1 MTNDTIA
8 LTSSMWSNV
17 HGRFT
22 VNIIN
27 TIILLASTLNCIRPR
42 SFVTGFSVWAT
53 RRNHRYSQIITTT
66 ASSIATV
73 SFHKNSSTF
82 HPLYLVHNSRDTM
95 SDVNSNHCQKEEDPF
110 KDKDSKKSVK
120 RNNST
125 SSTTSTSSS
134 KKKKTA
140 ANTAALSQTEV
151 TPLKKLF
158 PDDNVT
164 ENNDNSSSGY
174 KYKII
179 TWNVAGLRA
188 LMKNH
193 PMALSNLAVEHDAD
207 VICLQETK
215 LQPEHVYDEKLKM
228 KEILKEEGFKSYF
241 SCCSVKKGY
250 SGTAV
255 FIKQYLSED
264 GADTT
269 NDHDNASFIKKK
281 KKKQMTLFDSSN
293 TNDSVKEEKKVS
305 SSNQKKKQPSHSLR
319 NNVDF
324 VQQNLIPRRVTF
336 SMNSIHDKEHENDHD
351 PEGRIICVE
360 LPKFFFVNLYV
371 PNSGQKLDR
380 LDYRIHTWDKALSQ
394 YIHDCMIKWKKPGMW
409 LGDLNV
415 AHKEKDVWND
425 GAKHLLKQAGCTL
438 EERSSFDDL
447 LNGYHEDDT
456 NHDNNPVFRDVFRTL
471 HPDASGHY
479 SYWSQRAGNRLPNK
493 GLRLDYF
500 VAHSSMFSSKEDD
513 DGKMKKEKT
522 NVVVRDSYMLPNV
535 QGSDHCP
542 CVLELEL
549 IE

>member
-1 MTNDTIA
+1 MVA
-8 LTSSMWSNV
+8 SP
-17 HGRFT
+17 

-27 TIILLASTLNCIRPR
+27 IIILLASTTITCIRSK
-42 SFVTGFSVWAT
+42 SFVTGFSVWAK
-53 RRNHRYSQIITTT
+53 RRNHRYPQTIT
-66 ASSIATV
+66 ASSIVTV
-73 SFHKNSSTF
+73 SFHKSISTL
-82 HPLYLVHNSRDTM
+82 HPLYLVHNSRDPM
-95 SDVNSNHCQKEEDPF
+95 SDANSNKEEDLY
-110 KDKDSKKSVK
+110 KDKNSTKNVK

-134 KKKKTA
+134 KKKKTT
-140 ANTAALSQTEV
+140 ANAAALSQTEV
-151 TPLKKLF
+151 TPLKRLF
-158 PDDNVT
+158 PDENST

-193 PMALSNLAVEHDAD
+193 PMALSNLVIEHDAD

-215 LQPEHVYDEKLKM
+215 LQPEHVYDEKLKIE
-228 KEILKEEGFKSYF
+228 EILKEEGYKSYF

-255 FIKQYLSED
+255 FVKQYISKD
-264 GADTT
+264 GLET
-269 NDHDNASFIKKK
+269 NAHDQVSSIKKK
-281 KKKQMTLFDSSN
+281 KKKQMTLFGTSSK
-293 TNDSVKEEKKVS
+293 NDSVKEEKVSSS
-305 SSNQKKKQPSHSLR
+305 SSNQKVPSSHLLW
-319 NNVDF
+319 NKMDF
-324 VQQNLIPRRVTF
+324 VQQNLIPHRITF
-336 SMNSIHDKEHENDHD
+336 SMNAIHDKEHENDHD

-380 LDYRIHTWDKALSQ
+380 LDYRIHTWDKSLSQ
-394 YIHDCMIKWKKPGMW
+394 YMHDCMIKWKKPGMW

-415 AHKEKDVWND
+415 AHKEKDVWNY

-447 LNGYHEDDT
+447 LKGYHEDDT

-500 VAHSSMFSSKEDD
+500 VAHSSMFSSKYDD
-513 DGKMKKEKT
+513 DSGKMKKEKI